1 MPPIKNKKN
10 VKFNVLNFSA
20 VLTRG
25 GATSRKYLN
34 GRGRQHC
41 QAEKIEA
48 KEYIK
53 KDMVRMFLGYLQD
66 FKAHLPVLTPAKIF
80 VTKYLKLKI

>member
-53 KDMVRMFLGYLQD
+53 KDMDNNEL
-66 FKAHLPVLTPAKIF
+66 KSKI
-80 VTKYLKLKI
+80 TLNARIKEKKHS